1 MVPERTREM
10 KHKISQYIA
19 ATLYR
24 IGALWCG
31 FLISVIPLY
40 IVRGMNLDISVKDA
54 AENLVTLLVLLATA
68 VVILFFVYRG
78 SDEAAKLDKKGLI
91 SLLWIPTA
99 VHLGLCVV
107 LCWSKYVY
115 IFLSEGYALAR
126 LLSPGAKDIT
136 EQSVWSVLVAS
147 LIVTAI
153 PSLGVLC
160 GCLAA
165 RKKREKECKTLH
177 ADQEHT

>member
-1 MVPERTREM
+1 M

-19 ATLYR
+19 ATLFR
-24 IGALWCG
+24 IGALWGG
-31 FLISVIPLY
+31 FLVSMLPLY
-40 IVRGMNLDISVKDA
+40 IVRGMYVDSSVKETV
-54 AENLVTLLVLLATA
+54 ENLVTLLVLLATS

-78 SDEAAKLDKKGLI
+78 NDEAAKLDKKGMLSMI
-91 SLLWIPTA
+91 CIPTA
-99 VHLGLCVV
+99 AHLALCVL

-126 LLSPGAKDIT
+126 LISPGARDIT

-153 PSLGVLC
+153 PSLGVLL
-160 GCLAA
+160 GCLSA
-165 RKKREKECKTLH
+165 RKKREKEHKALH
-177 ADQEHT
+177 WESSCD